1 MTKRTNLRRAH
12 GGSSEPPRSRGALGA
27 RPPAEERP

>member
-12 GGSSEPPRSRGALGA
+12 GGGEPPRSRGALGT